1 MRKFILK
8 VHKKKYYGG
17 AAMAKNKSLSSGSFG
32 NSGTYA
38 GKRLSRQY
46 VNKMLTVILFLLIPT
61 VLLFIFTYI
70 PAFNMFRYGFEERDQ
85 FGANVK
91 FIGLENYKTIFNTPE
106 YFSTFKNSIYYLFGS
121 FIQLGLALF
130 LATILCSKIRFSNF
144 FKGVLFFPYMIN
156 TVAVAVIFR
165 RFFQRGDGITN
176 TDGTLNSI
184 ITLLGGDPVKFL
196 STEGLVNICLVFVSI
211 WRYIGFDLVMF
222 IGAIQSVSP
231 DIYEAAELDGA
242 NRWQVFRYIIAPGIR
257 PIILLQMILAVK
269 GAISVYEIPY
279 IITGGRFGSSTF
291 VIQTTETAF
300 KFQKVGLASAMA
312 VVLTIII
319 IIVTVIQKLCFK
331 EEK

>member
-1 MRKFILK
+1 MSN
-8 VHKKKYYGG
+8 
-17 AAMAKNKSLSSGSFG
+17 NKPARRL
-32 NSGTYA
+32 
-38 GKRLSRQY
+38 GKQDRSKLI
-46 VNKMLTVILFLLIPT
+46 TVILFLLIPT
-61 VLLFIFTYI
+61 VLLITFTYI
-70 PAFNMFRYGFEERDQ
+70 PAFNMFKYSFEERDQ
-85 FGANVK
+85 FGASVE
-91 FIGLENYKTIFNTPE
+91 FIGLENYKTIFTTPE
-106 YFSTFKNSIYYLFGS
+106 YFTTIKNSLYYLAGS
-121 FIQLGLALF
+121 FIQLALALF
-130 LATILCSKIRFSNF
+130 MATILCSKIRFANF

-165 RFFQRGDGITN
+165 RFFQRGDGVTN

-184 ITLLGGDPVKFL
+184 ITLFGGEPIKFL

-222 IGAIQSVSP
+222 IGAIQSISP

-279 IITGGRFGSSTF
+279 IITGGKFGSSTF

-300 KFQKVGLASAMA
+300 RYQKVGLASAMA
-312 VVLTIII
+312 VVLTLII
-319 IIVTVIQKLCFK
+319 IIVTVIQKLAFK

>member
-1 MRKFILK
+1 
-8 VHKKKYYGG
+8 
-17 AAMAKNKSLSSGSFG
+17 MAQKKSLSSGSFG
-32 NSGTYA
+32 NSGAYV

-46 VNKMLTVILFLLIPT
+46 ANKMLTVILFLLIPT

-70 PAFNMFRYGFEERDQ
+70 PAFNMFRYSFEERDQ

-130 LATILCSKIRFSNF
+130 LATILCSKIKFSNF

-257 PIILLQMILAVK
+257 PIILLQMILAIK

>member
-1 MRKFILK
+1 MT
-8 VHKKKYYGG
+8 V
-17 AAMAKNKSLSSGSFG
+17 KNTFNDPRLVRG
-32 NSGTYA
+32 
-38 GKRLSRQY
+38 RLSRAY
-46 VNKMLTVILFLLIPT
+46 VNKMVTVCLFLLIPT
-61 VLLFIFTYI
+61 TLLLVFTYI
-70 PAFNMFRYGFEERDQ
+70 PAVEMIKFSFEERDQ
-85 FGANVK
+85 FGVDVE
-91 FIGLENYKTIFNTPE
+91 FVGLENYKTVFSTPE
-106 YFSTFKNSIYYLFGS
+106 YFAAFKNSIYYLVGS

-130 LATILCSKIRFSNF
+130 LATILCSKIKFANS

-156 TVAVAVIFR
+156 TVAVALIFR
-165 RFFQRGDGITN
+165 RFFQKGDGVTN

-184 ITLLGGDPVKFL
+184 ITLFGGDPVKFL

-231 DIYEAAELDGA
+231 EIYEAAELDGA
-242 NRWQVFRYIIAPGIR
+242 NRFQVFRYIIAPSIR

-269 GAISVYEIPY
+269 GAISVYDIPF

-312 VVLTIII
+312 VVLFL
-319 IIVTVIQKLCFK
+319 IIVVVTIIQKLIFK

>member
-1 MRKFILK
+1 MSN
-8 VHKKKYYGG
+8 
-17 AAMAKNKSLSSGSFG
+17 NKQARRL
-32 NSGTYA
+32 
-38 GKRLSRQY
+38 GKQDRSKLI
-46 VNKMLTVILFLLIPT
+46 TVILFLLIPT
-61 VLLFIFTYI
+61 VLLITFTYI
-70 PAFNMFRYGFEERDQ
+70 PAFNMFKYSFEERDQ
-85 FGANVK
+85 FGASVE
-91 FIGLENYKTIFNTPE
+91 FIGLENYKTIFTTPE
-106 YFSTFKNSIYYLFGS
+106 YFSTFKNSLYYLAGS
-121 FIQLGLALF
+121 FIQLALALF
-130 LATILCSKIRFSNF
+130 MATILCSKIRFANF

-165 RFFQRGDGITN
+165 RFFQRGDGVTN

-184 ITLLGGDPVKFL
+184 ITLFGGEPIKFL

-222 IGAIQSVSP
+222 IGAIQSISP

-279 IITGGRFGSSTF
+279 IITGGKFGSSTF

-300 KFQKVGLASAMA
+300 RYQKVGLASAMA
-312 VVLTIII
+312 VVLTLII
-319 IIVTVIQKLCFK
+319 IIVTVIQKLAFK

>member
-1 MRKFILK
+1 MRPE
-8 VHKKKYYGG
+8 
-17 AAMAKNKSLSSGSFG
+17 NTLS
-32 NSGTYA
+32 
-38 GKRLSRQY
+38 KRLGSAYTQ
-46 VNKMLTVILFLLIPT
+46 KLITACIFLLIPSA
-61 VLLFIFTYI
+61 LLVIFTYI
-70 PAFNMFRYGFEERDQ
+70 PAAEMFRFSLEERDQ
-85 FGANVK
+85 FGVNVK
-91 FIGLENYKTIFNTPE
+91 FVGLENYKTVFTTPE
-106 YFSTFKNSIYYLFGS
+106 YFAAFKNSIYYLFGS

-130 LATILCSKIRFSNF
+130 LATILCSKIRFANF

-156 TVAVAVIFR
+156 TVAVALIFR
-165 RFFQRGDGITN
+165 RFFQRGDGVTN

-211 WRYIGFDLVMF
+211 WRYIGMDLVMF
-222 IGAIQSVSP
+222 TGAIQSVSP

-242 NRWQVFRYIIAPGIR
+242 NRFQVFRYIIAPSIK

-269 GAISVYEIPY
+269 GAISVYEIPF

-312 VVLTIII
+312 VVLFFIIV
-319 IIVTVIQKLCFK
+319 IVTVIQKLLFK
-331 EEK
+331 EDK

>member
-1 MRKFILK
+1 MASQGLNGKL
-8 VHKKKYYGG
+8 GG
-17 AAMAKNKSLSSGSFG
+17 SSRFG
-32 NSGTYA
+32 RAY
-38 GKRLSRQY
+38 RQ
-46 VNKMLTVILFLLIPT
+46 KMLTVALFLLIPT
-61 VLLFIFTYI
+61 VLLVIFTYI
-70 PAFNMFRYGFEERDQ
+70 PAANMVGYSFQERDQ
-85 FGANVK
+85 FGQNVK
-91 FIGLENYKTIFNTPE
+91 FVGLKNYKTVFETPE
-106 YFSTFKNSIYYLFGS
+106 YFDAFKNSLYYLAGS
-121 FIQLGLALF
+121 FIQLALALF

-156 TVAVAVIFR
+156 TVAVALIFR
-165 RFFQRGDGITN
+165 RFFQKGDGVTN

-184 ITLLGGDPVKFL
+184 ITLFGGEPVKFL

-242 NRWQVFRYIIAPGIR
+242 NRWQVFKYIIAPSIR
-257 PIILLQMILAVK
+257 PIILLQMILAIK

-279 IITGGRFGSSTF
+279 IVTGGRFGSSTF

-312 VVLTIII
+312 VVLFLIIVV
-319 IIVTVIQKLCFK
+319 VTVIQKLLFK

>member
-1 MRKFILK
+1 
-8 VHKKKYYGG
+8 
-17 AAMAKNKSLSSGSFG
+17 MAKSGTRLK
-32 NSGTYA
+32 NSGAYTGRKLSGQYA
-38 GKRLSRQY
+38 
-46 VNKMLTVILFLLIPT
+46 NKMITVILFLLIPT
-61 VLLFIFTYI
+61 VLLFVFTYI
-70 PAFNMFRYGFEERDQ
+70 PAFNMFKYSLEERDQ
-85 FGANVK
+85 FGATVK
-91 FIGLENYKTIFNTPE
+91 FVGLQNYKTIFTTPE
-106 YFSTFKNSIYYLFGS
+106 YFSTFKNSLYYLVGS
-121 FIQLGLALF
+121 FIQLALALF
-130 LATILCSKIRFSNF
+130 LATILCSKIRASNF

-165 RFFQRGDGITN
+165 RFFQRGDGVTN

-184 ITLLGGDPVKFL
+184 ITLLGGEPIKFL
-196 STEGLVNICLVFVSI
+196 STEGLVNVCLVFVSI

-231 DIYEAAELDGA
+231 DIYEAADLDGA
-242 NRWQVFRYIIAPGIR
+242 NRWQVFKYIIAPSIR

-279 IITGGRFGSSTF
+279 IVTGGRFGSSTF

-312 VVLTIII
+312 VVLTFIII
-319 IIVTVIQKLCFK
+319 VVTVIQKLAFK

>member
-1 MRKFILK
+1 
-8 VHKKKYYGG
+8 
-17 AAMAKNKSLSSGSFG
+17 MAKNKIALSNPLGH
-32 NSGTYA
+32 T
-38 GKRLSRQY
+38 GKKLGGQY
-46 VNKMLTVILFLLIPT
+46 MNKMITVILFLLIPT
-61 VLLFIFTYI
+61 LLLFIFTYI
-70 PAFNMFRYGFEERDQ
+70 PAFNMFKYSFEERDQ
-85 FGANVK
+85 FGATVK
-91 FIGLENYKTIFNTPE
+91 FIGFENYKTIFTTPE
-106 YFSTFKNSIYYLFGS
+106 YFSTFKNSLYYLVGS
-121 FIQLGLALF
+121 FIQLALALF
-130 LATILCSKIRFSNF
+130 LATILCSKIRASNF

-184 ITLLGGDPVKFL
+184 ITLFGGDPVKFL
-196 STEGLVNICLVFVSI
+196 STEGLVNVCLVFVSI

-242 NRWQVFRYIIAPGIR
+242 NRWQVFKYIIAPGIR

-279 IITGGRFGSSTF
+279 IITGGKFGSSTF

-319 IIVTVIQKLCFK
+319 IIVTIIQKLAFK

>member
-1 MRKFILK
+1 
-8 VHKKKYYGG
+8 
-17 AAMAKNKSLSSGSFG
+17 MAKNKSLSSGSFG

>member
-1 MRKFILK
+1 MSNSLERNNKFGRS
-8 VHKKKYYGG
+8 YW
-17 AAMAKNKSLSSGSFG
+17 
-32 NSGTYA
+32 
-38 GKRLSRQY
+38 
-46 VNKMLTVILFLLIPT
+46 NKMLTVFLFLLIPT
-61 VLLFIFTYI
+61 VLLVIFTYI
-70 PAFNMFRYGFEERDQ
+70 PAANMIGYSFEERDQ
-85 FGANVK
+85 FGVNVR
-91 FIGLENYKTIFNTPE
+91 FIGLENYKTVFTTPE
-106 YFSTFKNSIYYLFGS
+106 YFAAFKNSLYYLAGS
-121 FIQLGLALF
+121 FIQLALALF

-156 TVAVAVIFR
+156 TVAVALIFR
-165 RFFQRGDGITN
+165 RFFQKGDGVTN

-184 ITLLGGDPVKFL
+184 IALFGGEPIKFL

-242 NRWQVFRYIIAPGIR
+242 NRFQVFKYIIAPSIR

-269 GAISVYEIPY
+269 GAISVYEIPF
-279 IITGGRFGSSTF
+279 IITGGRIGSSTF

-312 VVLTIII
+312 VVLFL
-319 IIVTVIQKLCFK
+319 IIVVVTIIQKLIFK

>member
-1 MRKFILK
+1 
-8 VHKKKYYGG
+8 
-17 AAMAKNKSLSSGSFG
+17 MAQKKSLSSGNFG
-32 NSGTYA
+32 NSGAYA

-46 VNKMLTVILFLLIPT
+46 TNKMLTVILFLLIPT

-70 PAFNMFRYGFEERDQ
+70 PAFNMFRYSFEERDQ
-85 FGANVK
+85 FGVNVK
-91 FIGLENYKTIFNTPE
+91 FIGFENYKTIFNTPE

-184 ITLLGGDPVKFL
+184 ITLLGGEPVKFL
-196 STEGLVNICLVFVSI
+196 STEGLVNVCLVFVSI

>member
-1 MRKFILK
+1 MIKFSFEQRDEFGVNVQNVGLK
-8 VHKKKYYGG
+8 
-17 AAMAKNKSLSSGSFG
+17 
-32 NSGTYA
+32 
-38 GKRLSRQY
+38 
-46 VNKMLTVILFLLIPT
+46 
-61 VLLFIFTYI
+61 
-70 PAFNMFRYGFEERDQ
+70 
-85 FGANVK
+85 
-91 FIGLENYKTIFNTPE
+91 NYKTVFSTPE
-106 YFSTFKNSIYYLFGS
+106 YFDAFKNSIYYLVGS
-121 FIQLGLALF
+121 FIQLSLALF

-156 TVAVAVIFR
+156 TVAVALIFR
-165 RFFQRGDGITN
+165 RFFQKGDGVTN

-184 ITLLGGDPVKFL
+184 ITLFGGDPIKFL

-242 NRWQVFRYIIAPGIR
+242 NRFQVFRYIIAPSIR

-269 GAISVYEIPY
+269 GAISVYEIPF

-300 KFQKVGLASAMA
+300 KFHKVGLASAMA
-312 VVLTIII
+312 VVLFL
-319 IIVTVIQKLCFK
+319 IIVVVTIIQKLVFK
-331 EEK
+331 EDK

>member
-1 MRKFILK
+1 
-8 VHKKKYYGG
+8 
-17 AAMAKNKSLSSGSFG
+17 MAKTKIAFSNSLGH
-32 NSGTYA
+32 T
-38 GKRLSRQY
+38 GKKLGGQY
-46 VNKMLTVILFLLIPT
+46 MNKMITVILFLLIPT
-61 VLLFIFTYI
+61 LLLFIFTYI
-70 PAFNMFRYGFEERDQ
+70 PAFNMFKYSFEERDQ
-85 FGANVK
+85 FGATVK
-91 FIGLENYKTIFNTPE
+91 FIGFENYKTIFTTPE
-106 YFSTFKNSIYYLFGS
+106 YFSTFKNSLYYLVGS
-121 FIQLGLALF
+121 FIQLSLALF
-130 LATILCSKIRFSNF
+130 LATILCSKIRASNF

-184 ITLLGGDPVKFL
+184 ITLFGGDPVKFL
-196 STEGLVNICLVFVSI
+196 STEGLVNVCLVFVSI

-279 IITGGRFGSSTF
+279 IITGGKFGSSTF

-319 IIVTVIQKLCFK
+319 IIVTIIQKLAFK